1 MKPHLED
8 FILIIV
14 ILVSLSLFGQLL
26 ALAIK

>member
-1 MKPHLED
+1 MKQHFED
-8 FILIIV
+8 FILILV

>member
-1 MKPHLED
+1 MKNHIED
-8 FILIIV
+8 AILILV